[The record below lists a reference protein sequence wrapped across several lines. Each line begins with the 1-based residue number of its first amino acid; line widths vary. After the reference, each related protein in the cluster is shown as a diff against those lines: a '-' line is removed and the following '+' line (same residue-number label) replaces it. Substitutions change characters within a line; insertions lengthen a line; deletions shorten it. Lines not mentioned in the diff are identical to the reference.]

1 MLVAVAATD
10 VMAAASGA
18 SSASASASA
27 GSAGSAH
34 KPWHRQDGKGFV
46 NPWPSFIDHG
56 ITSIPRMLMDWDSK
70 K

>member
-18 SSASASASA
+18 SSASGSAS